1 MIELAFILILLVVL
15 VILLLLKKLNSLRS
29 TSRRFRKRTPGPRR
43 SSDYIGNQGE
53 KIVGGIIGSTIP
65 GVQYVINNLILR
77 IEENKTSQID
87 HVVINKHGVF
97 VIETKN
103 YAGMIYGSE
112 NQLEWTQVL
121 NYGKVKNHFYNPLKQ
136 NKTHIYHI
144 SKIISDYIAIIPMVV
159 FVSSDISNVESPD
172 VYSPSSMTYA
182 LSQGQEILTVEQMER
197 AYNEL
202 LAAHRGDI
210 SIQEHIS
217 NIHEMQSKI
226 DNNICPRCG
235 APLVLRKSKNGD
247 FYGCSSY
254 PKCSF
259 TKKT

>member
-1 MIELAFILILLVVL
+1 MGPTMFFVFLLILTAIFLF
-15 VILLLLKKLNSLRS
+15 LKDSSK
-29 TSRRFRKRTPGPRR
+29 TSRHRSRGRTPRPRR
-43 SSDYIGNQGE
+43 SSDYIGSEGE
-53 KIVGGIIGSTIP
+53 RIVGRIIGSTIP

-144 SKIISDYIAIIPMVV
+144 SKILSDYITIIPMVV

-172 VYSPSSMTYA
+172 VYSSQEIKHA
-182 LSQGQEILTVEQMER
+182 LSRGAETLTAEQMEK

-202 LAAHRGDI
+202 LAAHCSDI
-210 SIQEHIS
+210 SMEEHIS

-259 TKKT
+259 TKKA